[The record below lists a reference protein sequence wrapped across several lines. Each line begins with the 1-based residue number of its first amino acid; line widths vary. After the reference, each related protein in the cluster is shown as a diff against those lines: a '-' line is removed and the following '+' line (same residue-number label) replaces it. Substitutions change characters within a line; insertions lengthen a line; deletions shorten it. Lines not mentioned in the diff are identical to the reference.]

1 MVFGNKN
8 KVEFDAQI
16 SPTERTADLHQN
28 PQKYSFVHNFK
39 VHYKRGAL
47 QALASKL
54 DVSITSSSP
63 QLPSMQEV
71 TEEFHRRMASSL
83 PLSNTRVRYGN
94 ASYHI
99 TNVEYKESIAMFLP
113 QSYQQTSTQV
123 AGTGQTLQ
131 QQAVGNIFCRN
142 CGNSLPLS
150 SRFCN
155 KCGTPV
161 A

>member
-1 MVFGNKN
+1 LSELVFGNKT
-8 KVEFDAQI
+8 KVEFDAQTG
-16 SPTERTADLHQN
+16 PTEPTADLHQN

-71 TEEFHRRMASSL
+71 TKEFHRRMASSL

-113 QSYQQTSTQV
+113 QTYQQTSSQIT
-123 AGTGQTLQ
+123 GTSFALACLNRRGLL
-131 QQAVGNIFCRN
+131 I
-142 CGNSLPLS
+142 
-150 SRFCN
+150 
-155 KCGTPV
+155 
-161 A
+161 

>member
-1 MVFGNKN
+1 MAGFPLGLEEHSHYVLGILSLGKPYRLAAEICCS
-8 KVEFDAQI
+8 KE
-16 SPTERTADLHQN
+16 
-28 PQKYSFVHNFK
+28 

-99 TNVEYKESIAMFLP
+99 TNVEYKESIAMFFP
-113 QSYQQTSTQV
+113 KSGNRHQPESQR
-123 AGTGQTLQ
+123 
-131 QQAVGNIFCRN
+131 QAKRYNGK
-142 CGNSLPLS
+142 LL
-150 SRFCN
+150 
-155 KCGTPV
+155 
-161 A
+161 